1 MVVGSSAHTAAA
13 ADRQESSTPCSKDS
27 HMVSKLLLLLLLLLL
42 LRFGFVEARADFPES
57 DMKTQLLEEFPEE
70 IWVMR

>member
-1 MVVGSSAHTAAA
+1 MVGSSAHTAAA
-13 ADRQESSTPCSKDS
+13 ADRQESSTPFSNDS

-42 LRFGFVEARADFPES
+42 RFGFVEVRADFPES
-57 DMKTQLLEEFPEE
+57 DMKTQLLKEFLEE

>member
-1 MVVGSSAHTAAA
+1 
-13 ADRQESSTPCSKDS
+13 
-27 HMVSKLLLLLLLLLL
+27 MVSELLLLLLLLLL
-42 LRFGFVEARADFPES
+42 LRFGFVEVRADFPET